1 MQRSGRLNPLEM
13 PCSRRKRRQTPKR
26 RIKCKANATKK
37 ENRDNSSFFGSSSVL
52 LTKSIAQQH
61 SCTAASRRSLR
72 AGTHAERLEK
82 PGPSQHVCPSTVL
95 ASLSNIPVHPRDVS
109 QVMVLQ
115 PAYSQGR
122 RRDRLAAAAER
133 HGTWHDRT
141 RQKQKSMCSKSRM
154 RWSLAQSV
162 KVSPSHASMR
172 CSRLLGSGRSSCHL
186 TASMPASM
194 GPGSAQEG
202 KIGQIQV
209 SRCHGMPAWHLTAAG
224 TWLGY
229 P

>member
-1 MQRSGRLNPLEM
+1 MRP
-13 PCSRRKRRQTPKR
+13 
-26 RIKCKANATKK
+26 
-37 ENRDNSSFFGSSSVL
+37 SVL
-52 LTKSIAQQH
+52 HT
-61 SCTAASRRSLR
+61 
-72 AGTHAERLEK
+72 
-82 PGPSQHVCPSTVL
+82 
-95 ASLSNIPVHPRDVS
+95 SLSPGSMAVS
-109 QVMVLQ
+109 S
-115 PAYSQGR
+115 ADGR

-186 TASMPASM
+186 IASMSASM

-209 SRCHGMPAWHLTAAG
+209 SRCHEMPAWHLTAAG
-224 TWLGY
+224 TWYRLYGAGLSLRSTTVLGWGALA
-229 P
+229 